1 MTRRDAMPAID
12 GYRAYR
18 FVHGGLT
25 HPLYVGGSGPA
36 VVVIHEVPGIT
47 PQVVYFADRLREA
60 GYTVYMPSL
69 FGTPGKP
76 MGPVNVASAFAVAC
90 IRREFKLLAADKSSP
105 VTEFLKAV
113 CRRAHA
119 ECGGPGVGALG
130 MCLTGNFALSLML
143 DDSVLAPVLSQPSL
157 PVGRPSG
164 LHIGDEDL
172 TLVRQ
177 RCEDRDS
184 RVIGLR
190 FTGDPLCPRAR
201 FDRLEE
207 KLGDRFERVE
217 IDSTRGNEFGIHRFA
232 HSVLTNDLVDA
243 EGHPTRAAL
252 DRVLSHFEQQLRS
265 EG

>member
-1 MTRRDAMPAID
+1 MSHTAID
-12 GYRAYR
+12 GYAVYD
-18 FVHGGLT
+18 FVHNGLS
-25 HPLYVGGSGPA
+25 HPLYVGGEGPA

-69 FGTPGKP
+69 FGTPGQA
-76 MGPVNVASAFAVAC
+76 MGAVNVASAFAVAC
-90 IRREFKLLAADKSSP
+90 VRREFRLLAAKKSSP

-119 ECGGPGVGALG
+119 ECGGRGVGALG

-143 DDSVLAPVLSQPSL
+143 DDSVMAPVLSQPSL
-157 PVGRPSG
+157 PVGRAGGVHLSDP
-164 LHIGDEDL
+164 DMER
-172 TLVRQ
+172 VRQ
-177 RCEDRDS
+177 RCDEFDT

-190 FTGDPLCPRAR
+190 FTGDALCRKPR
-201 FDRLEE
+201 FDDLEE
-207 KLGDRFERVE
+207 KLGNRFERIE
-217 IDSTRGNEFGIHRFA
+217 IDSKPGNEHGIHRFA

-252 DRVLSHFEQQLRS
+252 DRVLEHFEQQLK
-265 EG
+265 